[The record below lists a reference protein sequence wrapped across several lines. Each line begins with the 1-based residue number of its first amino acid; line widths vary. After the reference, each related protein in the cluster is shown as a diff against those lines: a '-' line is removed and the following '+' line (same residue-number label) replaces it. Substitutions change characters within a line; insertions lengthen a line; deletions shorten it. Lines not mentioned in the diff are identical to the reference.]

1 MSVNLVDSAKKAL
14 TGYPIDK
21 LAAWTDSSTALQWI
35 RGNSNYQQFV
45 KNRADKIL
53 EKSEITW
60 RYVNTTEN
68 PPDVGSHGMSVA
80 KMGEFWWKGPGW
92 LRDSDNWPSHIRTK
106 ATSETEKEARIVK
119 DMMTSTT
126 LKSDVMDKILQRCS
140 YWKFLRIKSWIQ
152 RFLHN
157 SKRLKLETQ
166 SGPLTTKETE
176 ISEILWVKTIQIKI
190 QDTP

>member
-1 MSVNLVDSAKKAL
+1 M
-14 TGYPIDK
+14 
-21 LAAWTDSSTALQWI
+21 
-35 RGNSNYQQFV
+35 
-45 KNRADKIL
+45 KNRADNIL
-53 EKSEITW
+53 EKNEIAW
-60 RYVNTTEN
+60 RYVSTTKN
-68 PPDVGSHGMSVA
+68 PLDIGSHGMLVA

-106 ATSETEKEARIVK
+106 ATSETEKEVRIVK

-126 LKSDVMDKILQRCS
+126 LKSDVMDELLQRCS

-157 SKRLKLETQ
+157 CKRLKLEMQ
-166 SGPLTTKETE
+166 SGPLTSKEME
-176 ISEILWVKTIQIKI
+176 SSEILWVKTIQIKI